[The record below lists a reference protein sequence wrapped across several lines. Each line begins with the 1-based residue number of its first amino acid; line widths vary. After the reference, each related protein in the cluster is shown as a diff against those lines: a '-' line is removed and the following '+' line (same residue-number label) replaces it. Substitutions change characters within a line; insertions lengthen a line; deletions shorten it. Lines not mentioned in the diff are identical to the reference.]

1 MWIEVIIIILVSTFI
16 YTVEVLNL
24 KKVLD
29 VKKII
34 KRKK

>member
-29 VKKII
+29 VKKIK